1 MSQSK
6 AFQEEKGSQ
15 RFRIRTLRAKILI
28 WTLPAL
34 ICLLVGFGLWSTF
47 SRLRED
53 TSQTLA
59 FSQKIVEAKAQ
70 ELGQLIAGFI
80 NEAHTYAEKRIVR
93 SLNWDTMKT
102 DLTDQAA
109 LRKDRYTHFLFGLKD
124 GTYWTT
130 TGAKGTIADREYF
143 QQVVLMGKEY
153 FISNPLISKALG
165 IPVFILSYAVKDDGG
180 KTVGMFG
187 SSISLEALSSRMSG
201 MRVGDN
207 GYGFMVDNSGVI
219 MAHPKTEY
227 IMTLNLMDSPKEG
240 FIGLDSLWK
249 NLSGSRSGKVEYRSP
264 DGKQMVAVYEGIPN
278 SPGWILAIAIDKAD
292 ILKQSRDNA
301 IVFFILIVIIVIIV
315 SAFLLLMARSIT
327 KPLVLAT
334 LHSERLAN
342 NDFTQKVP
350 EAFLKRND
358 EIGRLARSFES
369 LSEALCASMGKLMS
383 FSKQIKGASEDLAVV
398 SDRSSRS
405 LEDISDDVG
414 KIDLEIQNTSS
425 SIEQVTSGVEEVAAS
440 AQSVSKTAEE
450 LSANSEG
457 TNTSISKGMTIIREV
472 LTRIDEARKQ
482 TEETSRVS
490 ASVATFTDKVVEI
503 VDQITSISEQ
513 TNLLALNAAIEAA
526 RAGEAGRGFAV
537 VAEEIRKLAEES
549 KNAASDIGGILKQV
563 AEGVSKA
570 DKASSHT
577 LDLVRGVQDGGKE
590 VEKQFQAIASGA
602 EKLNAMISNL
612 TATSQ
617 EQGAAA
623 QEMASAMDG
632 SSKAITDIAS
642 KIQKINKNTVE
653 QTEGTDKVSQSA
665 KELNSLSNQLNE
677 EVSKFIIEASQ

>member
-1 MSQSK
+1 MSQSNASRQK
-6 AFQEEKGSQ
+6 KESR
-15 RFRIRTLRAKILI
+15 RFRIHSLRAKILI
-28 WTLPAL
+28 WTLPIL
-34 ICLLVGFGLWSTF
+34 IGLLVGFGLWSTF
-47 SRLRED
+47 SRLGED
-53 TSQTLA
+53 TAQTLA

-93 SLNWDTMKT
+93 SLNWDTMKI

-109 LRKDRYTHFLFGLKD
+109 LRKDRYTHFLFGIKD

-130 TGAKGTIADREYF
+130 TGAKGSIADREYF

-165 IPVFILSYAVKDDGG
+165 IPVFILSYAVKDDNG

-187 SSISLEALSSRMSG
+187 SSISLEAISSKISG
-201 MRVGDN
+201 MRVGEN

-227 IMTLNLMDSPKEG
+227 IMTLNLMDSEKEG
-240 FIGLDSLWK
+240 FIGLNSLGE
-249 NLSGSRSGKVEYRSP
+249 NLSNSNNGTVEFKSPEGKP
-264 DGKQMVAVYEGIPN
+264 MFAVYESIPN
-278 SPGWILAIAIDKAD
+278 SPGWILAVAIDKLD
-292 ILKQSRDNA
+292 ILKQSRDSA
-301 IVFFILIVIIVIIV
+301 ILFFILIVIIVAII
-315 SAFLLLMARSIT
+315 SAFLLLMAGSIT
-327 KPLVLAT
+327 KPIVQAT
-334 LHSERLAN
+334 LHAEKLAE

-358 EIGRLARSFES
+358 EIGRLSCAFES
-369 LSEALCASMGKLMS
+369 LSEALSASMGKLKA
-383 FSKQIKGASEDLAVV
+383 FSKQIKASSEDLAIV

-405 LEDISDDVG
+405 LGDISDDVG

-440 AQSVSKTAEE
+440 GQSVSKTAEE
-450 LSANSEG
+450 LSQNSEG
-457 TNTSISKGMTIIREV
+457 TNASISKGMAVIRDV
-472 LTRIDEARKQ
+472 LNRIDEARKQ
-482 TEETSRVS
+482 TEETTKVS
-490 ASVATFTDKVVEI
+490 ASVATFTGKVVEI

-577 LDLVRGVQDGGKE
+577 LELVKGVQEGGIE
-590 VEKQFQAIASGA
+590 VEKQFQAIATGA

-623 QEMASAMDG
+623 QEMASAMDS
-632 SSKAITDIAS
+632 SSKAITGIAS
-642 KIQKINKNTVE
+642 KIQKINKNIGE
-653 QTEGTDKVSQSA
+653 QTDGTEKVSSSA
-665 KELNSLSNQLNE
+665 KELNNLSSQLNE
-677 EVSKFIIEASQ
+677 EVSKFKIEG